1 MHGTP
6 PGSSPLTMPTGRS
19 FGSWPMAR
27 QNKETYK
34 MGMLKLILFF
44 TKVESKSY
52 IFIMTSISYKTLPES
67 LAAQIDKLG
76 NQFSSSFD

>member
-6 PGSSPLTMPTGRS
+6 PGSSPLTIPTGRS

-27 QNKETYK
+27 QNKETCK
-34 MGMLKLILFF
+34 MGMYRLILFF
-44 TKVESKSY
+44 TKVELFLFMMN
-52 IFIMTSISYKTLPES
+52 IGYKTLPES
-67 LAAQIDKLG
+67 LAAQIDRLG